1 MDRLLDLLR
10 DIAASI
16 GLTPRRQVIAID
28 RLPSNF
34 LR

>member
-1 MDRLLDLLR
+1 MDRLLELLR

-16 GLTPRRQVIAID
+16 GLTARRETIAVD
-28 RLPSNF
+28 RLPPNF

>member
-1 MDRLLDLLR
+1 MDRLFELLR

-16 GLTPRRQVIAID
+16 GLTARRETVAVD

>member
-1 MDRLLDLLR
+1 MDRLFELLR
-10 DIAASI
+10 DIAATI
-16 GLTPRRQVIAID
+16 GLKARRETIVVD

>member
-1 MDRLLDLLR
+1 MDRLFELLR
-10 DIAASI
+10 DIAATI
-16 GLTPRRQVIAID
+16 GLTARRQTIVID

>member
-1 MDRLLDLLR
+1 MDRLFELLR
-10 DIAASI
+10 GIAATI
-16 GLTPRRQVIAID
+16 GLTVRRETIVVD